1 MSMGEIMSYSIA
13 RKRSVIAILAASA
26 LVAACHHHDDNDKG
40 TKPPT
45 GSTPPPA
52 VTDAFVSYVSQVVAT
67 QSDTTEPAATDG
79 VTVTTPE
86 DAEPIAL
93 TGP

>member
-1 MSMGEIMSYSIA
+1 MTYSIA
-13 RKRSVIAILAASA
+13 RKRSVIVILAAAA
-26 LVAACHHHDDNDKG
+26 LVAACHHHDDDNNNSSMP
-40 TKPPT
+40 PPT
-45 GSTPPPA
+45 GNTPPPA

-86 DAEPIAL
+86 DVEPIAL